1 MSKVIDLEEKR
12 KKIVKKKFII
22 YIMLGIISIY
32 IISAI
37 YLIMKTPTDT
47 VTVDKGMLTFEEST
61 TGYIIRNEKLVK
73 GKKYKNGMYQIVSE
87 GERAAKNQ
95 AIFRYY
101 GDNEEKLQKQIGEV
115 NLKIQ
120 EALEKEKINF
130 PSDIKNL
137 DERIEQKMKDINEIT
152 DVQELSEIKKDI
164 NDLIEKKAK
173 ISGESSAKGS
183 YIKKLINQKEKYEKQ
198 LESGS
203 ETIKAS
209 MSGVVS
215 YRVDGLENVLKVD
228 DFSNLTS
235 EVLENLNLKTGKII
249 STNDES
255 AKIIDNFGCYIA
267 TVVDSYVAK
276 DSKQGDNVKITL
288 SSGNE
293 VTGTI
298 DYKKEQ
304 EDGQTL
310 IVFKITTLTEE
321 LISYRKI
328 SCNITWWRYSGL
340 KVPND
345 AITEDGNGLK
355 YVLKKTVSG
364 TSKVLIKVLKT
375 NDKYSII
382 STYSTEDLKA
392 LGIDATES
400 GNIDVY
406 DTIMMYPG
414 QR

>member
-209 MSGVVS
+209 ISGVVS

>member
-87 GERAAKNQ
+87 GESAAKNK

-310 IVFKITTLTEE
+310 IVFKITRLTEE

-364 TSKVLIKVLKT
+364 TSKVLIKVLKP

>member
-345 AITEDGNGLK
+345 AITEDENGLK